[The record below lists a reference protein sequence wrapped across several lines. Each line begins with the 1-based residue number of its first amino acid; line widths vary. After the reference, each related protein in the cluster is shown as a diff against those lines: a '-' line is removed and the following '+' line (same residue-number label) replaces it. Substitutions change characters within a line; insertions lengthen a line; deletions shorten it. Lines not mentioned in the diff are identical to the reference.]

1 MLQETL
7 TLLEADPSL
16 SKPQLKMNGDKDEF
30 LSQGMG
36 SLSAGEFEAEDLNST
51 DEGLQS
57 EELREARVRAA
68 QMEKTMRWWSDCT
81 ANWRDKWAKVKAE
94 RNKARDEIKAL
105 KVKLDAASQEICQM
119 KRDRNELSHACEEN
133 AKLKRDVERMEAEL
147 RRDRRAFVPP
157 LRVGAEGSSSG
168 GENNSVPNV
177 TTKPESLKYE
187 EKKNY
192 VAIRELKTEG
202 KRISNLDL
210 LKKESG
216 YGDRNPEGRF
226 VESAAANQITLGTK
240 TGGNDEREVADDDIG
255 RELIAL
261 KKKLENVEKEV
272 SEEKR
277 YGPLY
282 VANNCSNCY

>member
-7 TLLEADPSL
+7 AHLEADPSL
-16 SKPQLKMNGDKDEF
+16 SKPQMKMNGDKDEF

-36 SLSAGEFEAEDLNST
+36 SLSAGEFEAGEDLNST

-81 ANWRDKWAKVKAE
+81 ANWRDKWSKVKAE
-94 RNKARDEIKAL
+94 RNKAREEIKAL
-105 KVKLDAASQEICQM
+105 KVKLDAASQEICQL

-133 AKLKRDVERMEAEL
+133 AKLRKDVERMEAEL

-168 GENNSVPNV
+168 GETSPVPNA

-192 VAIRELKTEG
+192 VAIREPKTEG
-202 KRISNLDL
+202 ERVANLDL

-226 VESAAANQITLGTK
+226 VELAEANQITLGTK
-240 TGGNDEREVADDDIG
+240 TGGNDEREAADDDIG

-277 YGPLY
+277 YGQL
-282 VANNCSNCY
+282 